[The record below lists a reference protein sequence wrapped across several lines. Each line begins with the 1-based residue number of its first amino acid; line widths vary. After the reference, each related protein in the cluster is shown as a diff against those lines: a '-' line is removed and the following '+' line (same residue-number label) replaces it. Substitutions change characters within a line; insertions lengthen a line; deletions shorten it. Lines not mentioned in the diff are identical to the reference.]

1 MNVKVVDSMSQY
13 LNYAKK
19 GKPGDV
25 GSIVHV
31 PRKSISLKR
40 IRKIKRFRKFGGR

>member
-1 MNVKVVDSMSQY
+1 

-19 GKPGDV
+19 GKPGNV

-31 PRKSISLKR
+31 PRKNINIKR
-40 IRKIKRFRKFGGR
+40 IRRIKRLRKYGGR